1 MSTEVLAESLL
12 AYPEELNIFQKPIQC
27 VGIEK
32 IQKVIYYP
40 VNDYSTQNVINFNCP
55 GHGSHYFDL
64 KNIKL
69 NITCKIIRM
78 NDEKVEEPSAN
89 KGTVG
94 IINNFM
100 HSLFSRIDLTIQNK
114 TFSQSDSSYP
124 YLSYMK
130 TLLNSNRID
139 DNDLAIQM
147 FYADKAGY
155 FNDAKWAVATNTG
168 FKNRSKFF
176 SASQEVDM
184 SGKLCL
190 DVFEINRYLP
200 CGIPLELKLYP
211 STPEFCLMSDDNETI
226 LKTIGGGYKVV
237 VTRAS
242 LEVPKVVL
250 APEVLIA
257 HADVMEGTPAIFP
270 YMRSEI
276 KKHNLT
282 SGSHDAEINNPYVG
296 RIPSELIFAIVT
308 DSAHFGKLD
317 KNPFEFKNVKL
328 RTVQLTVDGQ
338 DIGNS
343 PIKTK
348 YVSDD
353 PHKSNYMEA
362 YKTLIGVNGTVSQI
376 PISREAYPKGYTLY
390 RFLIDSDNQSS
401 NDDVIALKR
410 LGNLRLYMAFEKA
423 LSEAHTVV
431 MLARFP
437 AALSIDKSKAVR
449 EL

>member
-1 MSTEVLAESLL
+1 MSAEVLAESLL

-40 VNDYSTQNVINFNCP
+40 VNDFSTQNVINFNCP

-69 NITCKIIRM
+69 NITCKILRN

-94 IINNFM
+94 VVNNFM
-100 HSLFSRIDLTIQNK
+100 HSLFSRVDITIQNK

-124 YLSYMK
+124 YLSYLK
-130 TLLNSNRID
+130 TLLNRNRID
-139 DNDLAIQM
+139 DNELAIQM
-147 FYADKAGY
+147 FYADTAGY
-155 FNDAKWAVATNTG
+155 FNDAKWAVATNEG
-168 FKNRSKFF
+168 FKKRSKFF
-176 SASQEVDM
+176 NASQEVDM
-184 SGKLCL
+184 SGKLSL

-200 CGIPLELKLYP
+200 CGIPLEIKLYP
-211 STPEFCLMSDDNETI
+211 SSSGFCLMSDDNDTI
-226 LKTIGGGYKVV
+226 LKKIGGGYKVV
-237 VTRAS
+237 ITRAS

-250 APEVLIA
+250 QPEVLIA
-257 HADVMEGTPAIFP
+257 HAEVLEGTPAVFP
-270 YMRSEI
+270 YMQSEI

-282 SGSHDAEINNPYVG
+282 SGSHDAEINNPYTG
-296 RIPSELIFAIVT
+296 RIPSEIIFGITT

-338 DIGNS
+338 DIANS

-348 YVSDD
+348 YVSDN
-353 PHKSNYMEA
+353 PYKSNYMEA
-362 YKTLIGVNGTVSQI
+362 YKTLIGVNGADYEI
-376 PISREAYPKGYTLY
+376 PISREDFPKGYTLY
-390 RFLIDSDNQSS
+390 RFLIDSDNQSGS
-401 NDDVIALKR
+401 DDVISLKR
-410 LGNLRLYMAFEKA
+410 LGNMRIYMSFEDA

-431 MLARFP
+431 MWARFP
-437 AALSIDKSKAVR
+437 AALTVDKTKAVR